1 MECVI
6 QIFVHNVWR
15 DVKEKAIAWEKE
27 MRSTVL
33 HNAFHSTVCNEA
45 VKCKYISIY
54 SDAASAKRQ
63 MENFKF
69 IFW

>member
-1 MECVI
+1 MQYAQMECVI

-45 VKCKYISIY
+45 VKCKYVY
-54 SDAASAKRQ
+54 
-63 MENFKF
+63 
-69 IFW
+69 